1 MSVSSQLGLR
11 HGLLNSQF
19 KLALAALC
27 LSCIA
32 SAATFSGLYTVNVA
46 LLSDPGLTQI
56 EATRIAMGQLLT
68 RITGRPDAAQELI
81 FLNLLDQAGDFVLE
95 VGKLDRDTLT
105 VTFDALSI
113 VRELRTLD
121 QPVWGPERPLTL
133 MWVAVDAGFGQRGIL
148 SAQFPEAHNE
158 PVIAELKDRLR
169 QELFNV
175 ADVRGLPVTLP
186 LLDLEDMASLSF
198 ADIWGGFN
206 DRIRKASARY
216 HADAILSGRV
226 RVTAFGTNVQWTLIR
241 GDKERG
247 ITTATL
253 GEGLDRVAE
262 IYAEEFGTIGRS
274 RTTQIAVLG
283 VTESSHYFEVL
294 SYMDSLSF
302 LESVKVEQY
311 DPAGLLL
318 RVTWRGDLGLLQRMF
333 DLDNVLIPANTM
345 GTQNGERVPNNLAFR
360 LLH

>member
-169 QELFNV
+169 QKLFNV

-253 GEGLDRVAE
+253 GEGLDRLAE
-262 IYAEEFGTIGRS
+262 IYAEDFGAIGKP
-274 RTTQIAVLG
+274 RTVQIVVLDIN
-283 VTESSHYFEVL
+283 ERSHYFNAL
-294 SYMDSLSF
+294 SYMNSLSL
-302 LESVKVEQY
+302 LESVRVVQFGP
-311 DPAGLLL
+311 DGLLL
-318 RVTWRGDLGLLQRMF
+318 RVTWRGDLGVFERMLS
-333 DLDNVLIPANTM
+333 LDNVLTPVIT
-345 GTQNGERVPNNLAFR
+345 TRSSNNPGVETRLTFR
-360 LLH
+360 LVH